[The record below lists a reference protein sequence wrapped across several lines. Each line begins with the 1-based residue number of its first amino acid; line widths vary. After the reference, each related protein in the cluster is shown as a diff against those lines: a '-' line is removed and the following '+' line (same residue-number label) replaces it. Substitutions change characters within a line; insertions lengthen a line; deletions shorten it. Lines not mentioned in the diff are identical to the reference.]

1 MFEVSEHGHYIQD
14 SAIQKTVVGLY
25 DLNSS
30 FCSKFPRPGEFSP
43 LEKVDLSA
51 INRQHDF
58 NYKVTHNNEFVYIPQ
73 SCTMGCLGEH

>member
-1 MFEVSEHGHYIQD
+1 MQWFGGKSPEEKNVPKGWKRVPS
-14 SAIQKTVVGLY
+14 
-25 DLNSS
+25 NS
-30 FCSKFPRPGEFSP
+30 RPGEFSP

-51 INRQHDF
+51 ITRQHDF